1 MSARYDRISVFGFS
15 MSTFVKYFIPE
26 HGDDQAHPNVFRIAG
41 NAQGLTVGQVRKVSE
56 SIFFVIGNNIVAYFL
71 NHRISR
77 FLENTTF
84 ASFGLSEI

>member
-1 MSARYDRISVFGFS
+1 

-26 HGDDQAHPNVFRIAG
+26 DGDDQAHPNVFRIAG

-56 SIFFVIGNNIVAYFL
+56 YMYSAQSVTTLFKFFFFNY
-71 NHRISR
+71 RISR

-84 ASFGLSEI
+84 AFFGLLET